1 MRIQQDTILLQ
12 FKLSVM
18 WKTWKKSI
26 ILWAIIH
33 IYPYVTLISI
43 NLRGFTGKIRFVYLF
58 CCSEKLSWKKQWSNL
73 CCASI
78 VSFFHFS
85 QFIFF
90 LTVFERFACLCWH
103 LPASKHIVH
112 NNFFPSGCEHN
123 VLLFLLYDAVD
134 AVIFA
139 LFLFLFYCCCCDRI
153 RCVVW
158 WWQCLFLEWSVDYM
172 YIYNESSFIANI
184 VNCCI

>member
-1 MRIQQDTILLQ
+1 MDSLVKSGLFIYFVVQKSSVERSNEAIYAVLQ
-12 FKLSVM
+12 SF
-18 WKTWKKSI
+18 
-26 ILWAIIH
+26 H
-33 IYPYVTLISI
+33 
-43 NLRGFTGKIRFVYLF
+43 
-58 CCSEKLSWKKQWSNL
+58 
-73 CCASI
+73 
-78 VSFFHFS
+78 FFHFS

-139 LFLFLFYCCCCDRI
+139 LFLFLFFCCCCDRI